1 MSGYSKL
8 FSSILASTIW
18 EADMPTRIV
27 WITLLA
33 MSNAKGKVEGSVPG
47 LATFARV
54 PLEQCRAA
62 LANLKAP
69 DPDSRS
75 KEHEG
80 RRIMDIEGGWFII
93 NYKKYRDQLNQEER
107 REYLRVKQAEYR
119 GKQKST
125 IVDDVSDKSTRLT
138 QAEAEAE
145 AEASTTTP
153 LPPSRS
159 KPIRP
164 AAPQALTDTF
174 NAFWLAYPKKVGK
187 GAALKAWTKLKPSQK
202 VCTRM
207 LEAIAEQS
215 VSDQWQKDRGQF
227 IPHPATW
234 LNQGRW
240 DDEPIAQTDVQPS
253 ATRETRPHAAGQRP
267 YVSSDADWWDECKI
281 IHNGACDGDRM
292 RHHLRVQTDRVK
304 AANA

>member
-33 MSNAKGKVEGSVPG
+33 MSNARGKVEGSVPG

-62 LANLKAP
+62 LANLKSP
-69 DPDSRS
+69 DADSRS

-80 RRIMDIEGGWFII
+80 RRIMDIDGGWLII
-93 NYKKYRDQLNQEER
+93 NYEKYRNQLNQEER

-119 GKQKST
+119 GKKAAFT
-125 IVDDVSDKSTRLT
+125 NVNNVSDKSTELT

-145 AEASTTTP
+145 AEATTKAGSTTP
-153 LPPSRS
+153 LPPSRKTVS
-159 KPIRP
+159 
-164 AAPQALTDTF
+164 APSALDV
-174 NAFWLAYPKKVGK
+174 AFQEFWNVYPKKVGK
-187 GAALKAWTKLKPSQK
+187 VSAFKAWQKIKPDTA
-202 VCTRM
+202 TRDRVRSA
-207 LEAIAEQS
+207 LDWQILSE
-215 VSDQWQKDRGQF
+215 QWQRDNGQF
-227 IPHPATW
+227 IPNPATW

-240 DDEPIAQTDVQPS
+240 DDEPIGTAAAIPS
-253 ATRETRPHAAGQRP
+253 AAAP
-267 YVSSDADWWDECKI
+267 IDWWEECKAL
-281 IHNGACDGDRM
+281 HAGACEERM
-292 RHHLRVQTDRVK
+292 RHHIRMQKDK
-304 AANA
+304 AS